1 MFGVKSP
8 VTAPPK
14 FVFVVVKLPTP
25 RPPNACTAACG
36 SWAEAGDVTQK
47 AAASSAT
54 NGRVR
59 MVDNLTDAGTLTLGK
74 RCTRSEAANSFD
86 KWAAGAHAGPHCHR
100 WTTVAAFSTVVP
112 SRVDFLLEMPDEDA
126 RESRRRAV
134 ARHALCLSPPT
145 VRPGGGQA

>member
-36 SWAEAGDVTQK
+36 SWAEAGDVTQR
-47 AAASSAT
+47 AAASTAT

-86 KWAAGAHAGPHCHR
+86 KWAAGAHAGR
-100 WTTVAAFSTVVP
+100 TVTGRRQSRLLDRSTI
-112 SRVDFLLEMPDEDA
+112 
-126 RESRRRAV
+126 SRR
-134 ARHALCLSPPT
+134 LSA
-145 VRPGGGQA
+145 GDA